1 MGMGQVNGREQGTDV
16 LSTAKDVCKGLKETH
31 YFSVTNAWV
40 DNAICRKRRLLNEN
54 LSASMKYLFITR
66 RLDWTS
72 RKVWKTPD
80 VSKAIQAIA
89 IILVCPP
96 KLGGKFPLLKTA
108 HTLIVGCREVHL
120 YVA

>member
-1 MGMGQVNGREQGTDV
+1 MNAREKGTEV
-16 LSTAKDVCKGLKETH
+16 LFTTKDVWKGLKETH

-40 DNAICRKRRLLNEN
+40 DNAICRKCRLLNEN
-54 LSASMKYLFITR
+54 ISASMGYFFITR

-72 RKVWKTPD
+72 RKVWKIPD

-89 IILVCPP
+89 IILACPP